1 MLILDDNAKA
11 ILDDHGVPY
20 GEYTGP
26 DDIFLS
32 FILNVAMETA
42 IKYNDGD
49 PTDPETL
56 SKYVQFLRNG
66 TVINKCIN
74 KLDKASHDML
84 NIVCNETDGKHKE
97 IMEAKYEEQEA
108 PTE

>member
-1 MLILDDNAKA
+1 MLILDDNAKQK
-11 ILDDHGVPY
+11 LDELGIPY

-32 FILNVAMETA
+32 FILNVSMETA

-56 SKYVQFLRNG
+56 SKYVQFLKNSS
-66 TVINKCIN
+66 VINKCIT

-84 NIVCNETDGKHKE
+84 NIVCDETDGKHE
-97 IMEAKYEEQEA
+97 QILNATYEEK
-108 PTE
+108 TE